1 VSSAVTEKFQ
11 SNLPSKSARPSPGLQ
26 NGDRLSKAEFLR
38 RYEAEKNVN
47 KAELIGG
54 IVYMGSPVSL
64 DAHAVPHGR
73 LIGWLTIYSF
83 ATSVVAILDNLTI
96 DFGLGEVYQ
105 PDAVLCLL
113 AEYGGRL
120 HRGERSVAQ
129 GAPELVA
136 EVANSSA
143 SLDMNDK
150 YRVYRDS
157 GVEEYLVWRVAEEAI
172 DWFVLDDGEYRP
184 LSPDADGVLRS
195 RRFPGLWLDPAALLA
210 DDRARIKAVAEE
222 GLRSEEYAAFVKGL
236 DGVKTA

>member
-1 VSSAVTEKFQ
+1 MTSVVVKTQ
-11 SNLPSKSARPSPGLQ
+11 PPTNPPNGGRPMPRLQ

-38 RYEAEKNVN
+38 RYEAEKDVN

-54 IVYMGSPVSL
+54 TVFMGSPVSWE
-64 DAHAVPHGR
+64 HAAPHGR
-73 LIGWLTIYSF
+73 LMGWLNIYSF
-83 ATSVVAILDNLTI
+83 ATSVVAILDSLTI

-113 AEYGGRL
+113 PEYGGRL

-222 GLRSEEYAAFVKGL
+222 GLRSEEHAAFVKGL
-236 DGVKTA
+236 GGVKTV